1 MLPPVLP
8 TSPIEPASDQC
19 SEPRDTARA
28 LRGLFDVTKGVLK
41 GITITGDSNWGF
53 IAAVAHWLFDLKI
66 LVEGYD
72 RDVFVQNLR

>member
-1 MLPPVLP
+1 
-8 TSPIEPASDQC
+8 
-19 SEPRDTARA
+19 